1 MSISTKHQELHA
13 TNAEESTSIKHSS
26 SEKPQDSLQEQA
38 NQVISQSP
46 SSNAVDAD
54 TLTENFN
61 LKNFK
66 PWSSYSGLHIYDDME
81 GDE

>member
-1 MSISTKHQELHA
+1 
-13 TNAEESTSIKHSS
+13 
-26 SEKPQDSLQEQA
+26 
-38 NQVISQSP
+38 
-46 SSNAVDAD
+46 VDAD

-66 PWSSYSGLHIYDDME
+66 PWSSYSGLHIYNDME

>member
-1 MSISTKHQELHA
+1 MSILTKHQELHA
-13 TNAEESTSIKHSS
+13 TNVEESTSIKHLS

-38 NQVISQSP
+38 NQLISQSP

-54 TLTENFN
+54 TLTESSNQRSFN
-61 LKNFK
+61 